1 MNNSIL
7 HIEQCGFLTTLQDC
21 GRAGSLQYGIS
32 KTGAMDQYSAML
44 ANVLVGNDECDAV
57 MEITQSPH
65 RFLFLKD
72 TVAAFT
78 GGGLQPQQNKET
90 IPLNQPVF
98 IAKDTVVELKQQ
110 REGFRIYIAVAGG
123 LKTDEFLY
131 SHSTD
136 LLIKAGGFHGRP
148 LKKND
153 KVETNQQLNHTQQQL
168 LEVLRSN
175 AEIKLYDHSPAFKT
189 KTIRVI
195 AGAEWNYLEAEMQ
208 QQFLSGNYIISSQSN
223 RMGYRLKGDLLKTNQ
238 PCEIISSPVTE
249 GTIQL
254 TSSGEMIVLMADAQT
269 VGGYPRIATVCA
281 ADLSLLAQKKPGDE
295 IQFQLIGLMEAEELY
310 LEELNKLQQ
319 IKSVIKRL
327 DSAS

>member
-1 MNNSIL
+1 MMQSII

-21 GRAGSLQYGIS
+21 GRSGSLQYGIS
-32 KTGAMDQYSAML
+32 KSGTMDQYSAKL
-44 ANVLVGNDECDAV
+44 ANVLVGNDECEPV

-78 GGGLQPQQNKET
+78 GGGLQPQQNNQN

-98 IAKDTVVELKQQ
+98 IAENSIIELKQQ

-123 LKTDEFLY
+123 LKADEFLN
-131 SHSTD
+131 SSSTD
-136 LLIKAGGFHGRP
+136 LLIKAGGFHGKP

-153 KVETNQQLNHTQQQL
+153 VVEIKQQLNHTQQQL
-168 LEVLRSN
+168 LDVLRSN
-175 AEIKLYDHSPAFKT
+175 TELKLYNHYPAFNT

-195 AGAEWNYLEAEMQ
+195 AGAEWNYLDEDMQ
-208 QQFLSGNYIISSQSN
+208 QQFLSGKYIISSQSN
-223 RMGYRLKGDLLKTNQ
+223 RMGYRLNGDLLKTNK
-238 PCEIISSPVTE
+238 PCEIISSAVTE
-249 GTIQL
+249 GTVQL

-269 VGGYPRIATVCA
+269 VGGYPRIAQVCA
-281 ADLSLLAQKKPGDE
+281 ADLSLLAQKKPSDE
-295 IQFQLIGLMEAEELY
+295 IQFQLISLMKAEELY

-319 IKSVIKRL
+319 IKSVIKQL
-327 DSAS
+327 GSAS